1 WLQRYPRFP
10 DAERARLSRAI
21 FVWRADL
28 LRVRSR
34 AFDLLS
40 HLPLDPGA
48 LLRPPAGRHP
58 RKRSALRIDGL
69 QRARPEDRDLHCV
82 CGDGRPRRLPVRQLG
97 RNRHPARVQS
107 RPGGGSADL
116 GHRRRAR
123 HFGGSDPGGDCAGLR
138 EAAARRTDLDRQ
150 FADSW
155 RTADHRRAWDSARR
169 GADVATRVVGR
180 QPARA
185 PPRRRCGRAP
195 HAWCLGA
202 GAPMN
207 GVVETNELTMR
218 FGGITAVDR
227 VNFSLQERDLRCLI
241 GPNGAGKST
250 FFKCLT
256 GQYALRS
263 ENGRVII
270 RGTDVTGW
278 NTHDIVRL
286 GVGIKT
292 QVPSVMN
299 GLTVQENLWLS
310 ARRVHGWAG
319 AGAAVEQI
327 SGELQL
333 ADQLRQLVGE
343 LSHGQRQMVEIGIVL
358 IQHPW
363 LVLLD
368 EPAAGMT
375 GNEVD
380 RLIGVIQRI
389 NQTASVIVVDHD
401 MEFVRMLGSRVTVFH
416 QGSILLE
423 GPAEKVLVDPAV
435 REVYIGNRA
444 A

>member
-1 WLQRYPRFP
+1 
-10 DAERARLSRAI
+10 
-21 FVWRADL
+21 V
-28 LRVRSR
+28 
-34 AFDLLS
+34 
-40 HLPLDPGA
+40 
-48 LLRPPAGRHP
+48 
-58 RKRSALRIDGL
+58 
-69 QRARPEDRDLHCV
+69 
-82 CGDGRPRRLPVRQLG
+82 
-97 RNRHPARVQS
+97 
-107 RPGGGSADL
+107 
-116 GHRRRAR
+116 
-123 HFGGSDPGGDCAGLR
+123 
-138 EAAARRTDLDRQ
+138 
-150 FADSW
+150 
-155 RTADHRRAWDSARR
+155 
-169 GADVATRVVGR
+169 
-180 QPARA
+180 
-185 PPRRRCGRAP
+185 
-195 HAWCLGA
+195 
-202 GAPMN
+202 N
-207 GVVETNELTMR
+207 GVVETHDLTMR
-218 FGGITAVDR
+218 FGGVTAVDQ
-227 VNFSLQERDLRCLI
+227 VSFSLQERELRCLI

-278 NTHDIVRL
+278 STHEIVRL

-319 AGAAVEQI
+319 AGGAVEEI
-327 SGELQL
+327 SAELQL
-333 ADQLRQLVGE
+333 GDQLRQPVGE

-358 IQHPW
+358 IQRPW

-380 RLIGVIQRI
+380 RLIGVIRRI

>member
-1 WLQRYPRFP
+1 M
-10 DAERARLSRAI
+10 S
-21 FVWRADL
+21 
-28 LRVRSR
+28 
-34 AFDLLS
+34 
-40 HLPLDPGA
+40 
-48 LLRPPAGRHP
+48 
-58 RKRSALRIDGL
+58 
-69 QRARPEDRDLHCV
+69 
-82 CGDGRPRRLPVRQLG
+82 
-97 RNRHPARVQS
+97 
-107 RPGGGSADL
+107 
-116 GHRRRAR
+116 
-123 HFGGSDPGGDCAGLR
+123 
-138 EAAARRTDLDRQ
+138 
-150 FADSW
+150 
-155 RTADHRRAWDSARR
+155 
-169 GADVATRVVGR
+169 
-180 QPARA
+180 
-185 PPRRRCGRAP
+185 
-195 HAWCLGA
+195 
-202 GAPMN
+202 
-207 GVVETNELTMR
+207 GVVETHELTMR
-218 FGGITAVDR
+218 FGGVTAVDR
-227 VNFSLQERDLRCLI
+227 VNFSLQERELRCLI

-270 RGTDVTGW
+270 RGTDVIGW
-278 NTHDIVRL
+278 STHEIVRL

-319 AGAAVEQI
+319 AGGAVEEI
-327 SGELQL
+327 SAELQL
-333 ADQLRQLVGE
+333 GDQLRRLVGE

-358 IQHPW
+358 IQRPW

-375 GNEVD
+375 GDEVD
-380 RLIGVIQRI
+380 RLIGVIKRI

>member
-1 WLQRYPRFP
+1 
-10 DAERARLSRAI
+10 
-21 FVWRADL
+21 V
-28 LRVRSR
+28 
-34 AFDLLS
+34 
-40 HLPLDPGA
+40 
-48 LLRPPAGRHP
+48 
-58 RKRSALRIDGL
+58 
-69 QRARPEDRDLHCV
+69 
-82 CGDGRPRRLPVRQLG
+82 
-97 RNRHPARVQS
+97 
-107 RPGGGSADL
+107 
-116 GHRRRAR
+116 
-123 HFGGSDPGGDCAGLR
+123 
-138 EAAARRTDLDRQ
+138 T
-150 FADSW
+150 
-155 RTADHRRAWDSARR
+155 
-169 GADVATRVVGR
+169 
-180 QPARA
+180 
-185 PPRRRCGRAP
+185 
-195 HAWCLGA
+195 
-202 GAPMN
+202 
-207 GVVETNELTMR
+207 GVVETQELTMR
-218 FGGITAVDR
+218 FGGVVAVNA
-227 VNFSLQERDLRCLI
+227 VTFSLRERELRCLI

-256 GQYALRS
+256 GQYRLS
-263 ENGRVII
+263 HENGRVLI
-270 RGTDVTGW
+270 RGTDVIGW
-278 NTHDIVRL
+278 RTHEIVRL

-292 QVPSVMN
+292 QVPSVMQ
-299 GLTVQENLWLS
+299 GLSVQENLWLS
-310 ARRVHGWAG
+310 ARRIHGWAG
-319 AGAAVEQI
+319 AGGAVDEV
-327 SGELQL
+327 SAELRLGEV
-333 ADQLRQLVGE
+333 LRRQVGE